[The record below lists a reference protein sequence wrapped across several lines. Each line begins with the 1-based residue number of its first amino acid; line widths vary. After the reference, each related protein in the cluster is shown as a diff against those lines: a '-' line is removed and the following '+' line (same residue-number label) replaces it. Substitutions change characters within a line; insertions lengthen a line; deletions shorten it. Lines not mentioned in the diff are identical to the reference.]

1 MADRITWVVVAD
13 GARAAIY
20 VSRGPGQGLDEP
32 ALHEF
37 VGDKHP
43 TREINADRP
52 GRTFDS
58 MGGQRHAKEPHT
70 DAHRHAQQ
78 VLAHEIA
85 ACLDTAAGRDDFD
98 QLVIAAPPRT
108 LGDLRAGLSAKVRE
122 RLAGDL
128 DKDLMNVPVHQ
139 LAERFADIVKL

>member
-1 MADRITWVVVAD
+1 MAKVTTWIVVAD
-13 GARAAIY
+13 GVHANIY
-20 VSRGPGQGLDEP
+20 ANHGPGKGIEEP
-32 ALHEF
+32 AVREF

-78 VLAHEIA
+78 VLAHEVA
-85 ACLDTAAGRDDFD
+85 HFLDEAAGRGAYDR
-98 QLVIAAPPRT
+98 LVIAAPPRT
-108 LGDLRAGLSAKVRE
+108 LGDLRAGLSAKVQAK
-122 RLAGDL
+122 LAGDL
-128 DKDLMNVPVHQ
+128 DKDLMHVPPRD
-139 LAERFADIVKL
+139 LPARLGDIARL